1 MLELGLLIF
10 FGGMA
15 LRISKALRDEAI
27 TLEIYEVSRTLHVLV
42 FLFPVGPSIL
52 FYGAFFAPLALSSFG
67 ALLCYVPVLIIAR
80 RQARKLQTAGT
91 DRVAKAENAI
101 SEAFGV
107 ALVGIIFVVV
117 AMAIAWGAKVVAP
130 GA

>member
-1 MLELGLLIF
+1 MLEFGLLIF

-42 FLFPVGPSIL
+42 FLFPFGPSIL
-52 FYGAFFAPLALSSFG
+52 FYGSFYAPLALSAFTAS
-67 ALLCYVPVLIIAR
+67 LCYVPVLVIAS
-80 RQARKLQTAGT
+80 RQARRLQTAGT
-91 DRVAKAENAI
+91 DRVVKAESAI

-107 ALVGIIFVVV
+107 ALVGVIFVV
-117 AMAIAWGAKVVAP
+117 AATAITWGAKAVAP